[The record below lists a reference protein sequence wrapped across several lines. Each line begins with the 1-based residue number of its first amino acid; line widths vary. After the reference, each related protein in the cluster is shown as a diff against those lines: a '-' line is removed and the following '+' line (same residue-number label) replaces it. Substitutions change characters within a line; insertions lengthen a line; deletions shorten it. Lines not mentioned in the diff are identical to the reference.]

1 VGNRGR
7 LEKVVPVTNK
17 QEKIMSDSPKFTI
30 VLVGYQSEPY
40 LPAALESISKQTF
53 TDFEAIC
60 FVEDSTDKSL
70 EICQAMADR
79 DSRFSVVTGPKSGA
93 ASTSRNY
100 GIDHAKGEYLVFI
113 DGDDWV
119 STEMLEKLLKKLQAT
134 GPVDV
139 LAFNA
144 ISTEN
149 DYVDWRQEQKI
160 TNFSKKDAE
169 GVFSGFEAIRRIGS
183 YGGSINNYTWLNA
196 YRVAFLRE
204 QQLYQKPGLLMEDM
218 EYMPRICF
226 AAKTFAFLDE
236 SLYVYHR
243 RPNSM
248 MTQASSRIVGDM
260 AHQVLSLISFVKNH
274 QVPQDIQKIWS
285 NQWLSVFLWLM
296 FHPVSSNKIPDVD
309 RKQALNIILE
319 NDGREGFKRMFAC
332 ASMPKRLSLPLVM
345 LAAKGIQFPA
355 KVYFRQ
361 LYYPL
366 VEHRR

>member
-1 VGNRGR
+1 
-7 LEKVVPVTNK
+7 
-17 QEKIMSDSPKFTI
+17 MSDSPKFTI
-30 VLVGYQSEPY
+30 LLVGYQSEPY
-40 LPAALESISKQTF
+40 LHNALESISGQTNA
-53 TDFEAIC
+53 DFEAIC

-70 EICQAMADR
+70 EVCQAMADR

-100 GIDHAKGEYLVFI
+100 GIDNAKGEYLVFI

-119 STEMLEKLLKKLQAT
+119 STEMLEKLSKKLQST

-144 ISTEN
+144 LST
-149 DYVDWRQEQKI
+149 DKDSVDWGQQASI
-160 TNFSKKDAE
+160 TNFRKGDAE
-169 GVFSGFEAIRRIGS
+169 GVFSGFDAIRRIGS

-226 AAKTFAFLDE
+226 SAKTFAYLDE
-236 SLYVYHR
+236 ALYVYHR

-248 MTQASSRIVGDM
+248 MTQTSPRLVVDM
-260 AHQVLSLISFVKNH
+260 AQQVLSLISFVKNH
-274 QVPQDIQKIWS
+274 DIPEDILKIWS
-285 NQWLSVFLWLM
+285 NQWLSVFFWLM
-296 FHPVSSNKIPDVD
+296 FHPVSSRKIPDAD
-309 RKQALNIILE
+309 RKRALNTILAG
-319 NDGREGFKRMFAC
+319 DGKKMFKQMVAR
-332 ASMPKRLSLPLVM
+332 ASMPKRLSWPLVLM
-345 LAAKGIQFPA
+345 AAKGFQFPA

-366 VEHRR
+366 VARRG